1 MSKFANKFW
10 TPYSSVFAID
20 GKELKGKELIG
31 KGFTVIDKVDKNTY
45 NFEEVGAMY
54 IIELDDGTVIQAY
67 PEEVEVE
74 WQVKNGK
81 EKYPNGFY

>member
-10 TPYSSVFAID
+10 TPYSSVFTID

-45 NFEEVGAMY
+45 NFEEVGVMY

-67 PEEVEVE
+67 PEEVETE

-81 EKYPNGFY
+81 EKYPDGFY